1 MSKIVRLRSNFT
13 QISNVLL
20 NDKTLSLKAKGL
32 YSFMYSKPNDWN
44 FTIRSMS
51 KQLKEGVDCIAATLK
66 ELKVSGWVHHR
77 KDTNGTGEYLIG
89 HSSLLDIEFK
99 DVKSALETPSSTPH
113 TGKPYKP
120 NTDKPYMGK
129 SVPISNTDS
138 YSKKDYSSEKEI
150 FDKFRQNYLGKKR
163 GLDTEFNN
171 FTKKHKDWKDVLLK
185 LEKLNL
191 TLSDFNTEDKK
202 YVPAFAVFIN
212 NRQWEYWDG
221 DGTNKVINHTNAQ
234 NNIEQAKEREHQEYL
249 KAKAS

>member
-66 ELKVSGWVHHR
+66 ELKVSGWVHYR

-89 HSSLLDIEFK
+89 HSSLL
-99 DVKSALETPSSTPH
+99 STLETPSSTPN
-113 TGKPYKP
+113 TDKPYKP
-120 NTDKPYMGK
+120 NTDNPYMGK

-191 TLSDFNTEDKK
+191 TLSDFNADEDKK
-202 YVPAFAVFIN
+202 YVPAFTVFIN

-221 DGTNKVINHTNAQ
+221 DRANKVINHTNAQ

>member
-1 MSKIVRLRSNFT
+1 
-13 QISNVLL
+13 
-20 NDKTLSLKAKGL
+20 
-32 YSFMYSKPNDWN
+32 MYSKPNDWN

-66 ELKVSGWVHHR
+66 ELKVSGWVHYR

-99 DVKSALETPSSTPH
+99 DLKSALETPSSTPH

-150 FDKFRQNYLGKKR
+150 FDRFRKSYPKRSNKR
-163 GLDTEFNN
+163 GLDVEFKEFRN
-171 FTKKHKDWKDVLLK
+171 KHKDWKDVLPK
-185 LEKLNL
+185 LEKLKL
-191 TLSDFNTEDKK
+191 TVASFDQTEEKFIPDFCK
-202 YVPAFAVFIN
+202 FIN
-212 NRQWEYWDG
+212 KRFWEAHEQEDSNNQVVNLK
-221 DGTNKVINHTNAQ
+221 TSEENKRL
-234 NNIEQAKEREHQEYL
+234 AKEREHQEYL